1 MGSFGQETYDSIG
14 YGITVTADGAP
25 KAKAGGVTIDWDSVP
40 AFAND
45 AEFEGFQ
52 KVKSGDKFLRYG
64 TILVKIT
71 AASDATKVGKFT
83 VYGATVAGGTLSEA
97 RGDIFILNESVNEDD
112 HASSHPAVIDGG
124 RVYKERLN
132 IDSNDEIVYDES
144 GPTAF
149 DQMAEDDFLAAFP
162 QISFA

>member
-25 KAKAGGVTIDWDSVP
+25 KAKAGGVTIDWASIP

-71 AASDATKVGKFT
+71 AATDTTKVGKYT
-83 VYGATVAGGTLSEA
+83 VYGATVAGGTLSED
-97 RGDIFILNESVNEDD
+97 RGDIFILNESVHESDR
-112 HASSHPAVIDGG
+112 ASSHPAVIDGG
-124 RVYKERLN
+124 RVFKERLN
-132 IDSNDEIVYDES
+132 IDSNPEIVYNS
-144 GPTAF
+144 GTSAAF
-149 DQMAEDDFLAAFP
+149 GQMAEADFLAAFP